1 MLQVIRV
8 NPLTGVACYRWVDAR
23 GPAPE
28 LSLIR
33 HIIQHPSCLIVGGVF
48 VVCPPGGILIAL
60 SCIGSWPRLRARRA
74 HLWAGWTS
82 RRTRGPWPLPPGT
95 LLPLH

>member
-28 LSLIR
+28 LSLRLLIPYYSF
-33 HIIQHPSCLIVGGVF
+33 HIIQHSVCLLVGGVF
-48 VVCPPGGILIAL
+48 VV
-60 SCIGSWPRLRARRA
+60 WPRPRK
-74 HLWAGWTS
+74 HTS
-82 RRTRGPWPLPPGT
+82 ANLG
-95 LLPLH
+95 